1 MFSPIAPSGLPPYNH
16 SPSSS
21 PSLPLH
27 RRRLCRST
35 PVAAASLLHTPFPR
49 LARES
54 HLSLM
59 TDITNLLPDSLN
71 LPAHLSAH
79 KYFFVC
85 TLTVAAWDTL
95 VLSPR
100 AWRLMKSPEWP
111 VLKILFHFMRTFMP
125 VEFVIVAVA
134 FFDTKFTLSL
144 SPSQQ
149 CSHFFLFEPIC
160 TAILV
165 SACSVVHVIRV
176 HAIYGKS
183 RQVLLGMSALLG
195 FQIVCMAVACGFY
208 RVMPLKD
215 GQGCIAGPKANWV
228 GIYWLAPT
236 LLYTASFGLALN
248 RSLKTLAVKPLS
260 YWKLMLR
267 DGLNLYGAIW
277 IVNMTNMLFWFI
289 AKPTDTR
296 DTIKTIVTSMAAVL
310 TTTMSLRI
318 ILSVRGSLASGGSFA
333 GSSAGAA
340 SAGSRGGTT
349 HVITTRHT
357 AGAAPGV
364 LNINSQL
371 GGTTGQTYTIGE
383 MASDKP
389 RNDWDTDGKSSVNE
403 GKEGLV
409 PGDDDVNIVDTHGS
423 QGGFGVKITIDRQVD
438 RDLN

>member
-1 MFSPIAPSGLPPYNH
+1 MA
-16 SPSSS
+16 
-21 PSLPLH
+21 
-27 RRRLCRST
+27 
-35 PVAAASLLHTPFPR
+35 
-49 LARES
+49 
-54 HLSLM
+54 
-59 TDITNLLPDSLN
+59 DITDLLPDSLN

-100 AWRLMKSPEWP
+100 GWRLMKSPEWP
-111 VLKILFHFMRTFMP
+111 VLKIIFHFLRLFMP
-125 VEFVIVAVA
+125 IEFVIVAVA
-134 FFDTKFTLSL
+134 FFDTQFTLS
-144 SPSQQ
+144 Q

-165 SACSVVHVIRV
+165 SVCSVVHVIRI

-183 RQVLLGMSALLG
+183 RPVLTAMSALFA
-195 FQIVCMAVACGFY
+195 FQVVAMAVACGFY

-215 GQGCIAGPKANWV
+215 GQGCIAGPKQNWV

-236 LLYTASFGLALN
+236 LLYTASFALALN
-248 RSLKTLAVKPLS
+248 RSLKTLAAKPIS

-277 IVNMTNMLFWFI
+277 IVNMTNMVFWFV
-289 AKPTDTR
+289 AKPTDDR

-310 TTTMSLRI
+310 TTTMTLRI

-333 GSSAGAA
+333 GSSAAG

-349 HVITTRHT
+349 HVISTRHT
-357 AGAAPGV
+357 AGAGAPGV
-364 LNINSQL
+364 LNINSTI
-371 GGTTGQTYTIGE
+371 GGVPGQTYTIGE

-389 RNDWDTDGKSSVNE
+389 RNDWDLDGKSSVNE

-409 PGDDDVNIVDTHGS
+409 PSDENVNIVDTHGS

-438 RDLN
+438 RDSG